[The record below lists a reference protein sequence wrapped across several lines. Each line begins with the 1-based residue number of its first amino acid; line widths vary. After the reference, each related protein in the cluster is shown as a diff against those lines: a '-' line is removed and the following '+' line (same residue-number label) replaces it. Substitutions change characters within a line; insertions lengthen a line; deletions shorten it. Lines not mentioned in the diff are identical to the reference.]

1 MAVTP
6 RAYDHCSSF
15 FHLDLEII
23 CSFQWFNKLSS
34 NMVRLVFIGDQSLKH
49 ACAELVTYEP
59 KIFLVVD
66 SKLLHTTLSYPS
78 NI

>member
-1 MAVTP
+1 
-6 RAYDHCSSF
+6 
-15 FHLDLEII
+15 
-23 CSFQWFNKLSS
+23 
-34 NMVRLVFIGDQSLKH
+34 MVRLVFIGDQSLKH

-66 SKLLHTTLSYPS
+66 SNLLHTTLSYPS